1 MPAAVASPPSAV
13 HSSEFVRACSGSS
26 AGFRPVTSANGG
38 NLSNPARHL
47 PPRPTST
54 TAINV
59 TATSVSQT
67 TQQPRP
73 PSVPPHHPQQQAPP
87 HSPRS
92 AARISA
98 LERTIEYMQ
107 VQHTALLKGLHE
119 EVAKLQLICSDLSV
133 ELVKTKAL
141 AASSPV
147 SNADDD
153 ALRDIDTYGI
163 NADISK
169 PTDGLSP
176 INTTTTTTTFAGPE
190 RLRAELPP
198 VTRAPHAPTGRGRG
212 HGVLTRRLLDSPSQ
226 SAAALAAEEILAA
239 YVAAATGEGNA
250 AVAVGAAASAK
261 LVVLPPIRYDADASE
276 DEDVAERAI

>member
-13 HSSEFVRACSGSS
+13 HSTEFVRACSGSS

-54 TAINV
+54 TATNA
-59 TATSVSQT
+59 TATSASQST
-67 TQQPRP
+67 QPRP
-73 PSVPPHHPQQQAPP
+73 PSVPAHHPQQQAPS

-107 VQHTALLKGLHE
+107 VQHTASLKGLHE
-119 EVAKLQLICSDLSV
+119 EVAKLQLTCSDLSL

-141 AASSPV
+141 VASSSV

-153 ALRDIDTYGI
+153 ALREIIPAGI
-163 NADISK
+163 YADISK
-169 PTDGLSP
+169 PTDASTT
-176 INTTTTTTTFAGPE
+176 NTTTITASALSD
-190 RLRAELPP
+190 RSRAELPP
-198 VTRAPHAPTGRGRG
+198 VTRASHPPTGRGRG
-212 HGVLTRRLLDSPSQ
+212 RGILNRRLLDSPSQ

-250 AVAVGAAASAK
+250 AAAVGAAASAK
-261 LVVLPPIRYDADASE
+261 LVVLPPIRYDAVASE
-276 DEDVAERAI
+276 EEEAAEHVI